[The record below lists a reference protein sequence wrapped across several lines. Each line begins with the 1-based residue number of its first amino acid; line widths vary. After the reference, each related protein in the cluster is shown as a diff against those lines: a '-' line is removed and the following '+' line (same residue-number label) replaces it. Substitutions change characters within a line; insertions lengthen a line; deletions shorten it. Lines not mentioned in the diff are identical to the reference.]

1 MSKTQTPKKEKEEK
15 VVSIVPSTAPS
26 IDNEDEIKE
35 HLLMRLNEA
44 ISTVFQTD
52 PPTEIDIKMDENLFL
67 DLPGF
72 TVAEL
77 DEVIAILEEDLSEE
91 FSRGIVIMQ
100 DTDYE
105 YYSSASNL
113 IADIHT
119 ALIETPSNDELME
132 VVPVYD
138 ANGVQCGEE
147 LVRIDY
153 DDTKQFNPD
162 EFPAISVLSN
172 YAGPGPEN
180 LPIHG
185 AKFNLLMSDLRKDTP
200 YEAQNKKFLTCA
212 VMVSEGVASL
222 TELVTGNMYFQEDIE
237 EIDVIE
243 ACEEILHGV
252 LLFIDIFN
260 VIRNTT
266 VFGGKDPELSLY
278 FESPVEVTYLHHLQV
293 HTELLSVFCNELL
306 RNAHQASEYKGP
318 STYERFHPILTKIV
332 AVTNDALLNV
342 GTNAEE
348 VLYA

>member
-119 ALIETPSNDELME
+119 ALIETPSND
-132 VVPVYD
+132 
-138 ANGVQCGEE
+138 E